1 MKKSFY
7 TYFAIFLL
15 SVGIWFYVTMSREYY
30 YELKLPV
37 TIISSKAK
45 NKISDF
51 IDSMV
56 VLKVKG
62 EGWKLLSL
70 IYYSNKKYTINVDK
84 DTNNIAFDLY
94 DYFVNGDIF
103 NTKIQILDVYP
114 RTIRIRMED
123 IVEKKVVVVPDY
135 FIQCEEGYGLIGTPV
150 VSPDSIVIKGP
161 ASKVKKIYS
170 IKTQL
175 LSNTNV
181 KDTFTQ
187 QVQLNFPK
195 GITSDINEVNVAFNI
210 QQYVDYELKNIQIK
224 VNNSTKYFQVTLI
237 PNAVDVKIRG
247 GIKEITSYKDKIS
260 AYINIEDII
269 NDTTDYIIPN
279 ISLPSNIEV
288 IEIKPAKV
296 KYLLRKF

>member
-1 MKKSFY
+1 
-7 TYFAIFLL
+7 
-15 SVGIWFYVTMSREYY
+15 MSREYY

-51 IDSMV
+51 IVSMV

-70 IYYSNKKYTINVDK
+70 IYYSNKEYTINIDK

-195 GITSDINEVNVAFNI
+195 GITSDINEVIVAFNI

-224 VNNSTKYFQVTLI
+224 VKNSTKYFQVTLI

>member
-51 IDSMV
+51 IVSMV

-70 IYYSNKKYTINVDK
+70 IYYSNKEYTINIDK

-195 GITSDINEVNVAFNI
+195 GITSDINEVIVAFNI

-224 VNNSTKYFQVTLI
+224 VKNSTKYFQVTLI